1 MEIEIIPVQVQEDP
15 TDPTRYFGIFLK
27 KINTLIH
34 MTHWYADDYQVHK
47 ILGKLYE
54 DIDGLFDTLQ
64 EEIIGTSR
72 VQNVKFPMFVTDIN
86 IDKIE
91 QYKGTTQD
99 IINTFNKTNGIVQ
112 NVLTSLEFNGYVS
125 SVKSGIN
132 NTRDDILTKFN
143 RANYLLSL
151 INI

>member
-1 MEIEIIPVQVQEDP
+1 
-15 TDPTRYFGIFLK
+15 
-27 KINTLIH
+27 

>member
-1 MEIEIIPVQVQEDP
+1 MEIEIIPVQSQEDP
-15 TDPTRYFGIFLK
+15 VDPTRHFGIFLK

-34 MTHWYADDYQVHK
+34 MTHWYANDYQVHK

-54 DIDGLFDTLQ
+54 DIDELFDTLQ

-72 VQNVKFPMFVTDIN
+72 VQNVKFPMFVTDID
-86 IDKIE
+86 IDNIE

-99 IINTFNKTNGIVQ
+99 IVNTFNKTNTIVQ
-112 NVLTSLEFNGYVS
+112 NILTSLEFNGYIS